1 MKSLPKIAIQASLD
15 ELDGLQAEQVLLYIK
30 GLLNKPR
37 KNRDYYELKQEAM
50 REIRQALDSNKSLEL
65 LS

>member
-15 ELDGLQAEQVLLYIK
+15 ELNGLQAEQVLLYIK

-37 KNRDYYELKQEAM
+37 KSRDYYELRQEAM
-50 REIRQALDSNKSLEL
+50 KEIRKALNEYKDLKMLA
-65 LS
+65 

>member
-50 REIRQALDSNKSLEL
+50 REIRQALDREKSFEL
-65 LS
+65 LA

>member
-15 ELDGLQAEQVLLYIK
+15 ELNGLQAEQVLLYIK

-50 REIRQALDSNKSLEL
+50 EEIRKALDEDRSIKVLA
-65 LS
+65 

>member
-30 GLLNKPR
+30 NLLSKPR
-37 KNRDYYELKQEAM
+37 RNRDYYELREEAM
-50 REIRQALDSNKSLEL
+50 EEIRQALDKDKSPEL
-65 LS
+65 LA

>member
-30 GLLNKPR
+30 NLLNKPR
-37 KNRDYYELKQEAM
+37 RNRNYYELKQEAM
-50 REIRQALDSNKSLEL
+50 KEIRLALDQEKSPGLIV
-65 LS
+65 